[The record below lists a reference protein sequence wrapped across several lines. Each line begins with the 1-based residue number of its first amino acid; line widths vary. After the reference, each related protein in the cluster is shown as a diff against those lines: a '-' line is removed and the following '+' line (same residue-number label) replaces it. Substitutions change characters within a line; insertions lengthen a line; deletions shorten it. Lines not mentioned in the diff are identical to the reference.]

1 MRALSLNVLLGV
13 ALFVPIHSATAQAA
27 APNSVRP
34 SAEQL
39 AATARLYAAAPAPD
53 PASPLTV
60 AAYQDGSRRQGV
72 ALMIVGVAGIITG
85 LIIDEPV
92 ITILSAGIGG
102 LGLYFYVR

>member
-1 MRALSLNVLLGV
+1 MRVLSLSVLLGV
-13 ALFVPIHSATAQAA
+13 ALLVPIRSASGQAA
-27 APNSVRP
+27 VPNSVRP

-39 AATARLYAAAPAPD
+39 AATARLHAPAPAPD
-53 PASPLTV
+53 PASLLTV

-72 ALMIVGVAGIITG
+72 ALMIVGVAGILTG

>member
-1 MRALSLNVLLGV
+1 MRVLSLSVLLGV
-13 ALFVPIHSATAQAA
+13 ALLVPIRSAAAQAA
-27 APNSVRP
+27 VPNSVRP

-39 AATARLYAAAPAPD
+39 VATARLVAPAPAPD

-72 ALMIVGVAGIITG
+72 ALMIVGVAGILTG

-92 ITILSAGIGG
+92 ITILSAGVGG